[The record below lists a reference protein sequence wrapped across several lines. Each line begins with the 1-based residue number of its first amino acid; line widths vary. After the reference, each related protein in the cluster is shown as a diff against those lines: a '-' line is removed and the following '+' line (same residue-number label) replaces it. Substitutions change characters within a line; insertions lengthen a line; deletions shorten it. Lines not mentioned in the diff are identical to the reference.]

1 MISWIT
7 AQAAKVG
14 SGIGT
19 VLVGGIAI
27 VGGILL
33 AIGKLKQA
41 GRDAER
47 SEQAARNEEFRRQAN
62 EVRDRVDTSGRA
74 ELDDGVRKWTRPD

>member
-1 MISWIT
+1 MS
-7 AQAAKVG
+7 AFL
-14 SGIGT
+14 SGIWAKLLAG
-19 VLVGGIAI
+19 LAI

-47 SEQAARNEEFRRQAN
+47 SDQAKQADKIRREAN
-62 EVRDRVDTSGRA
+62 EARSSVDGAGDA
-74 ELDDGVRKWTRPD
+74 ELDRVRRRWTTPE

>member
-1 MISWIT
+1 MT
-7 AQAAKVG
+7 AFL
-14 SGIGT
+14 SGIWAK
-19 VLVGGIAI
+19 LLAALAI

-47 SEQAARNEEFRRQAN
+47 ADQAERNDEIRRQADAIRADWDAAN
-62 EVRDRVDTSGRA
+62 SGDVA
-74 ELDDGVRKWTRPD
+74 GGVRKWTRD

>member
-1 MISWIT
+1 MPGWLSAVWGKLL
-7 AQAAKVG
+7 AG
-14 SGIGT
+14 
-19 VLVGGIAI
+19 LAI

-47 SEQAARNEEFRRQAN
+47 AEQAEQGEEMRREAH
-62 EVRDRVDTSGRA
+62 EVDRRLDAASDA
-74 ELDDGVRKWTRPD
+74 ELDRLRDKWTRQ

>member
-1 MISWIT
+1 VTKLLELGAGLWGKML
-7 AQAAKVG
+7 AG
-14 SGIGT
+14 
-19 VLVGGIAI
+19 LAI

-47 SEQAARNEEFRRQAN
+47 AGQAERTNELRRQAH
-62 EVRDRVDTSGRA
+62 EVDRRIDAASDADIDRLRD
-74 ELDDGVRKWTRPD
+74 KWTRQ

>member
-7 AQAAKVG
+7 TQAAKVG

-47 SEQAARNEEFRRQAN
+47 VDQAKRNEEFRRQAD
-62 EVRDRVDTSGRA
+62 EVDRRVDAASDA
-74 ELDDGVRKWTRPD
+74 ELDGLRDKWTRG

>member
-1 MISWIT
+1 MIAWIT
-7 AQAAKVG
+7 TQAAKVG

-41 GRDAER
+41 GRDQER
-47 SEQAARNEEFRRQAN
+47 AEQAARNEETRRQAN
-62 EVRDRVDTSGRA
+62 ETRSHVDGASDA
-74 ELDDGVRKWTRPD
+74 ELERMRDKWTRG